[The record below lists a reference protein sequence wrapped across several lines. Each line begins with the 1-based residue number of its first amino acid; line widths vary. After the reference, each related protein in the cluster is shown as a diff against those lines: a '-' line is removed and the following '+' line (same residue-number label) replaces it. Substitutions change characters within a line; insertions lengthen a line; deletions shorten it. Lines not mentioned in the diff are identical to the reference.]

1 MKFCGKE
8 VTIVNNNVYDCSGH
22 CLGAHYYSEEHD
34 MHYVLGRDNKGPLEY
49 D

>member
-22 CLGAHYYSEEHD
+22 CLGVYLYSEG
-34 MHYVLGRDNKGPLEY
+34 MHYVIGNENKGPLEE
-49 D
+49 